1 MCKTETDL
9 NNKNKYIINKSKR
22 LSSSRRNKYYNLNN
36 NDNQKNNNRVKT
48 SKFKTSILNNPIKLN
63 EHLKTNIYDI
73 QENDKDSISSIT
85 EKSNKLNVKYKNKEE
100 SYKSKYNN
108 LLDKDLINLEKE
120 KNNILNKS
128 KIDLMNKELQ
138 DLSQNYINKV
148 QAYNEVQKNTEKIK
162 IQMEVMVNEYVI
174 LIVFMN

>member
-85 EKSNKLNVKYKNKEE
+85 EKSNKLNVKYKNKEM
-100 SYKSKYNN
+100 
-108 LLDKDLINLEKE
+108 EKE
-120 KNNILNKS
+120 KNIIIL
-128 KIDLMNKELQ
+128 
-138 DLSQNYINKV
+138 
-148 QAYNEVQKNTEKIK
+148 
-162 IQMEVMVNEYVI
+162 VN
-174 LIVFMN
+174 